1 MYKYRF
7 KKWGLQKNLKESE
20 VQVIA
25 RAKAMRDAAGKSTE
39 IRRRGRK
46 VGFARVVRHLE
57 RKRKVHLLQQVS
69 SVGDLGPIPNLE
81 EWGVRIV
88 TPPPQLQAPEE
99 FRDPE
104 NMLFMIRNWV
114 SGNFE
119 SGTWII
125 PKKESAMNIARQ
137 TGESRLYTFQEL
149 FHLGRRLLRSSS
161 KRREGSRI
169 LNLAFEKLRGALN
182 DEQPIT
188 LLALTC
194 IVLESISQSDQ
205 ELQICTLLW
214 NYLHQLAPLALGS
227 NHPLTK
233 VLHPLG
239 KALLHHKNNEQ
250 LKLISRYTVEH
261 VGRYLGLE
269 NWRIF
274 GVHLTCFTIEM
285 NLADDFHQGLE
296 IFKRRARQ
304 LLFRSDKSP
313 ATSDLANRIRHG
325 IALRLHQR
333 GSDIEAKKL
342 LLEVIKSPTT
352 IVRTFVESLSLLA
365 QVGQSLGNWE
375 ECALALL
382 YAVNICISDWK
393 DKNDVLLTGSPLLN
407 LMASA
412 GEAFEERGDKQTVQ
426 LIYKLRELQLE
437 MMELEQGV
445 NCQERELEA
454 QERSSLLERR
464 WNKIW
469 KIVHEIEERL
479 SHIIELG

>member
-1 MYKYRF
+1 
-7 KKWGLQKNLKESE
+7 
-20 VQVIA
+20 
-25 RAKAMRDAAGKSTE
+25 
-39 IRRRGRK
+39 
-46 VGFARVVRHLE
+46 
-57 RKRKVHLLQQVS
+57 
-69 SVGDLGPIPNLE
+69 
-81 EWGVRIV
+81 
-88 TPPPQLQAPEE
+88 
-99 FRDPE
+99 
-104 NMLFMIRNWV
+104 
-114 SGNFE
+114 
-119 SGTWII
+119 
-125 PKKESAMNIARQ
+125 
-137 TGESRLYTFQEL
+137 
-149 FHLGRRLLRSSS
+149 
-161 KRREGSRI
+161 
-169 LNLAFEKLRGALN
+169 
-182 DEQPIT
+182 
-188 LLALTC
+188 
-194 IVLESISQSDQ
+194 
-205 ELQICTLLW
+205 
-214 NYLHQLAPLALGS
+214 
-227 NHPLTK
+227 
-233 VLHPLG
+233 LHPLG

-382 YAVNICISDWK
+382 YAVNICISDRK

-464 WNKIW
+464 WNKIR